1 MLLIGQIEGDKNIRG
16 RSARMLFQDTSKE
29 RVVAY
34 RIAKVE
40 GEHINL
46 SVKPNQSYKQN
57 GVYIKII
64 IMNNLLK
71 C

>member
-34 RIAKVE
+34 RIAKV
-40 GEHINL
+40 
-46 SVKPNQSYKQN
+46 
-57 GVYIKII
+57 
-64 IMNNLLK
+64 
-71 C
+71 

>member
-46 SVKPNQSYKQN
+46 
-57 GVYIKII
+57 
-64 IMNNLLK
+64 
-71 C
+71 